1 MRSLCIPNSTLVHL
15 SSKLSYVE
23 THDFLSIKWG
33 FLSPQFDLN
42 SYFSVYTF
50 FFSTKVIWIV
60 DICDVFL
67 YRWSSIFECGA
78 LGVLSVD
85 GVFSSGFFFGG
96 VKWGFI
102 GVSKLSLLLNFYR
115 LAVCNRNCHTFLD
128 QS

>member
-50 FFSTKVIWIV
+50 FFFHKGDLNCRHLWCLPVSLEFNFWVW
-60 DICDVFL
+60 CS
-67 YRWSSIFECGA
+67 RC
-78 LGVLSVD
+78 SVCWW
-85 GVFSSGFFFGG
+85 GFFFWFFFLG